1 MENNA
6 QFITLEGVDGAGK
19 STHIEFIKNY
29 FIKNDI
35 KFFMTREPGG
45 TPLGEKLRELLLHD
59 DMHPET
65 ETLLM
70 FAARSEHIQKIIKP
84 NLYNNIC
91 VVSDRFTDAT
101 YAYQCGGKLVSAEK
115 VTALKDWTHKDLTPD
130 LTLLFDL
137 PTEISIE
144 RLNKSGNLDK
154 FERQEKK
161 FHDSIRSTYLE
172 IAEKE
177 KKRFRVV
184 DSSQSIEIIQQKINL
199 ILDNFLL

>member
-1 MENNA
+1 
-6 QFITLEGVDGAGK
+6 
-19 STHIEFIKNY
+19 
-29 FIKNDI
+29 
-35 KFFMTREPGG
+35 MTREPGG

-70 FAARSEHIQKIIKP
+70 FANRSEHIQKIIKP
-84 NLYNNIC
+84 NLDNNIC

-101 YAYQCGGKLVSAEK
+101 YAYQCGGKFVRTEK

-161 FHDSIRSTYLE
+161 FHDSIRATYLD

-184 DSSQSIEIIQQKINL
+184 DSSQSIEIIQQKITL

>member
-1 MENNA
+1 MANKG

-19 STHIEFIKNY
+19 STHIKFIKNY
-29 FIKNDI
+29 FIQNNI
-35 KFFMTREPGG
+35 KFLMTREPGG

-59 DMHPET
+59 DMHPEA

-70 FAARSEHIQKIIKP
+70 FAARSEHIHKIIKP
-84 NLYNNIC
+84 NLNNNIC

-101 YAYQCGGKLVSAEK
+101 YAYQCGGKFVSTDK
-115 VTALKDWTHKDLTPD
+115 VTLLKDWTHKDLSPD

-161 FHDSIRSTYLE
+161 IHDSIRATYLD
-172 IAEKE
+172 IARKQ
-177 KKRFRVV
+177 KKRFRVL
-184 DSSQSIEIIQQKINL
+184 DSSQSIEIIQQKISL
-199 ILDNFLL
+199 ILDKFFL